1 MFPSSARSGQNGMPS
16 SHPCRFGDA
25 VASGRNV
32 YGSAQGARAVLE
44 LVPGQP
50 ERPAE
55 LEVISGRRLA
65 VARGGPGEIAAVD
78 VLHGGPGRPQRARGV
93 ED

>member
-1 MFPSSARSGQNGMPS
+1 MFPSSARSGQKGIPS

-32 YGSAQGARAVLE
+32 YGSAHGARAVLE
-44 LVPGQP
+44 LVPGKP

-65 VARGGPGEIAAVD
+65 VAGGRPGEVAAVD
-78 VLHGGPGRPQRARGV
+78 VLHRGPRRPERARGV

>member
-1 MFPSSARSGQNGMPS
+1 MFPNSARSGQKGIPS

-32 YGSAQGARAVLE
+32 YGSAHGSAAVLE
-44 LVPGQP
+44 LVPGKP
-50 ERPAE
+50 ECPAE

-65 VARGGPGEIAAVD
+65 VAGGRPGEVAAAAVLDGGPR
-78 VLHGGPGRPQRARGV
+78 RPQRARCV